1 MEIVSNIFS
10 KEIKSVFPVMI
21 YLFVLTHITGQISA
35 QDTSFQLILD
45 DNITSFGNKIYIS
58 QDGHEMYL
66 WHRYGSAGIG
76 WGFNLIPLK
85 DSLAGNFVSY
95 EIGNSIQYSAVHAKH
110 YYFANDNLFVALGP
124 ISSPLSDAFLKVNLK
139 DGIAFMKRFPAEAS
153 LAGSID
159 GQSIFF
165 AAPFS
170 QYSTP
175 VGYQKG
181 IQFGQADLDLNIQW
195 IRSFEISSSLID
207 SLEDVGL
214 PKLVTHSSGYYYCL
228 WNISDGFNLHPC
240 VLKFDT
246 EGNVV
251 SGQIIVGGGYYDDI
265 KAASDGVYLTG
276 SVDTII
282 TDQKSNNHLL
292 LTKVDL
298 DLNPLW
304 SKVYFAES
312 FKMRQ
317 ASLSLIDDTFPVVA
331 YSTFGYFP
339 TILARLD
346 QDGNITEQKGYP
358 LYSPLIGVLPD
369 GSLVQL
375 SVLWNQGN
383 VKTIVSKTKSDGSI
397 DGCPVFPTCLNYLP
411 RSFDT
416 SPLSFSEIQVG
427 FSYTEMVQLAID
439 STPVLLHDYC
449 DIPMPPSGEFQVQDT
464 ICNSQPIMASGQQNI
479 NAHGIK
485 WNLVGPG
492 LDTAWL
498 DSQSV
503 YFVPDVPGT
512 YMLSQTVW
520 HLGCSVSDT
529 SIITVLPP
537 LSIGLPAQSKLCNP
551 PGILSLDTSRPLTNL
566 TWSTGETTHSIE
578 ITTGG
583 HYAVTATDGY
593 CTATDSIDVVFVS
606 ETLGGQPPLE
616 LPPDTT
622 VCRQHLPYMLSP
634 QSNFTDSFLVNGRLH
649 VNTPAELF
657 RPGEY
662 EVAALIEGCAF
673 PDTFQLDTSAC
684 HVKVYFPS
692 AFSPNGDG
700 INDEYKPLAGKDV
713 EMLELWIFDRWGG
726 LRHHSKGALGSWDG
740 RGAPE
745 GTYVAKLKFRN
756 LLTGFEEMRE
766 ADFTLLR

>member
-1 MEIVSNIFS
+1 METASNIFF
-10 KEIKSVFPVMI
+10 KEIKSVFTGLTC
-21 YLFVLTHITGQISA
+21 LFLLVLITGKIRA
-35 QDTSFQLILD
+35 QDTSFQLSLND
-45 DNITSFGNKIYIS
+45 DITSFGSKIYIS
-58 QDGHEMYL
+58 KDGEQMYL
-66 WHRYGSAGIG
+66 LHRFGNSGSG
-76 WGFNLIPLK
+76 WGFNLIPLG
-85 DSLAGNFVSY
+85 DSMAGNFVSY
-95 EIGNSIQYSAVHAKH
+95 AIGDNIQYSAIHAKS
-110 YYFANDNLFVALGP
+110 YYFDSGNLFVSMGP
-124 ISSPLSDAFLKVNLK
+124 ISSPLSDAFLKVNLNN
-139 DGIAFMKRFPAEAS
+139 GTAFMKKFPAEAS
-153 LAGSID
+153 LAGSNG

-170 QYSTP
+170 QFSAP
-175 VGYQKG
+175 GKG
-181 IQFGQADLDLNIQW
+181 IQFGEADVDLNIQW

-207 SLEDVGL
+207 SLEEIGL
-214 PKLVTHSSGYYYCL
+214 PKLVNHASGYYYCL
-228 WNISDGFNLHPC
+228 VNIYDGFNWRPC
-240 VLKFDT
+240 VVKFDS
-246 EGNVV
+246 EGNVI
-251 SGQIIVGGGYYDDI
+251 SGQIIAGDGSYNDI

-282 TDQKSNNHLL
+282 TDQKSNKHLL
-292 LTKVDL
+292 LTKLDL

-346 QDGNITEQKGYP
+346 QNGNITEQKGYP
-358 LYSPLIGVLPD
+358 LYSPLLDVLPD

-383 VKTIVSKTKSDGSI
+383 IKTIVSKTRSDGSI
-397 DGCPVFPTCLNYLP
+397 DGCPVFPTCLNYIS
-411 RSFDT
+411 RSLDIY
-416 SPLSFSEIQVG
+416 PLSFSEVQAG
-427 FSYTEMVQLAID
+427 FSYTELVELEID
-439 STPVLLHDYC
+439 STPVVLNDYC

-464 ICNSQPIMASGQQNI
+464 ICLSQPIMASGQQNI

-492 LDTAWL
+492 LDTTWL

-503 YFVPDVPGT
+503 YFLPDVPGT

-520 HLGCSVSDT
+520 YLGCSVSDT

-537 LSIGLPAQSKLCNP
+537 LSIGLPAQSKFCNP
-551 PGILSLDTSRPLTNL
+551 PGILNLDSSRPLTNL
-566 TWSTGETTHSIE
+566 TWSTGETTSSIE
-578 ITTGG
+578 ITSGG

-593 CTATDSIDVVFVS
+593 CIATDSIDVVFVS

-622 VCRQHLPYMLSP
+622 VCRQHLPYMLKPAS
-634 QSNFTDSFLVNGRLH
+634 SFTDSFLVNGLLH
-649 VNTPAELF
+649 VNTPAELI

-662 EVAALIEGCAF
+662 EVAALIEGCQFAE
-673 PDTFQLDTSAC
+673 TFELDTSAC
-684 HVKVYFPS
+684 KVKVYFPT

-726 LRHHSKGALGSWDG
+726 LRHHSSAGNLGWDG
-740 RGAPE
+740 QSAPA
-745 GTYVAKLKFRN
+745 GVYVAKLKYVN
-756 LLTGFEEMRE
+756 LVSGEIETALQNFS
-766 ADFTLLR
+766 LLR